1 VEEIDRSNPRGAWGI
16 GKARAVG
23 PSKARPP
30 QRYPLGVI
38 VPVPRGAAAQNC
50 SQSTINA
57 GACAGAF
64 SFHRRCV
71 VVENSALL
79 CLEDARRPRE
89 NLEDA
94 RRPRET
100 LANCFRPALPV
111 RTGSSDPGVLS
122 LPSSLG
128 RGPSPL
134 SSKMRDARRETLAR
148 VRRCE
153 TPEGNA
159 RELFSAGSPSQLQ

>member
-89 NLEDA
+89 
-94 RRPRET
+94 T